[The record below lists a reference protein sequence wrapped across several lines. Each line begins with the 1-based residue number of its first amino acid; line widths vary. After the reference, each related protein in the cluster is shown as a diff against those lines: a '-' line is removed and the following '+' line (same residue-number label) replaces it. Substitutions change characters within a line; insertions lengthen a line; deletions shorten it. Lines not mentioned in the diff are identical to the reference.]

1 MDHAIIVGGVP
12 TLLTRETHVFGE
24 HLYAPS
30 DLDKLPRAR
39 KKAIGVYEVVR
50 STANLATTAYTITE
64 TSAPVLASD
73 GDSVLVTSTIKDQ
86 PIEQRRANMEVPLW
100 KLKVAIAETTGLS
113 QKVSSYLNGKPP
125 RVTLA
130 WEYGDRANRNMRMIR
145 DAIAGMMLTEAEADT
160 LFENAAKIVAD

>member
-50 STANLATTAYTITE
+50 STANLATTA
-64 TSAPVLASD
+64 
-73 GDSVLVTSTIKDQ
+73 
-86 PIEQRRANMEVPLW
+86 
-100 KLKVAIAETTGLS
+100 
-113 QKVSSYLNGKPP
+113 
-125 RVTLA
+125 
-130 WEYGDRANRNMRMIR
+130 
-145 DAIAGMMLTEAEADT
+145 
-160 LFENAAKIVAD
+160 